1 MRATSLLSIAF
12 ILACSACERR
22 APASSE
28 PVRPA
33 PSEPSERGSEPA
45 ARPEAPAALAT
56 PVEVQ
61 FPTQDHFVVHGTL
74 YPGAEPTAGAVVLV
88 HQLGSARGEW
98 GSLVEALREAPALT
112 VLAIDLRGHG
122 ASSADAEGHAVSY
135 GDFDAE
141 AWAATQNDV
150 TAAVDYL
157 RSSEAPVHPRRIAL
171 VGASIGATAVVRAA
185 AEDRSLDVIATLS
198 PGRAYRGVD
207 SILVAVHMGE
217 RSYLGLAAREE
228 TDSVETAE
236 ALARITGGRTELI
249 DGRAHGV
256 ALLSES
262 TELAGILTRFLRES
276 LERPIS
282 EAARAALP
290 AAAAVEGAQ

>member
-12 ILACSACERR
+12 CLACSACERR

-28 PVRPA
+28 PARPTPTA
-33 PSEPSERGSEPA
+33 PSERESEPA
-45 ARPEAPAALAT
+45 ARPEPAPVLAA

-61 FPTQDHFVVHGTL
+61 FPTQDHLVVHGTL

-98 GSLVEALREAPALT
+98 AAVVEALREAPALT

-122 ASSADAEGHAVSY
+122 ESNVDAEGHALNY
-135 GDFDAE
+135 GDFDTE
-141 AWAATQNDV
+141 AWSATQSDV

-157 RSSEAPVHPRRIAL
+157 RSSDAPVHPGRIAL

-217 RSYLGLAAREE
+217 RSFLGLAAREE

-249 DGRAHGV
+249 DGHAHGV
-256 ALLSES
+256 AMLSES
-262 TELAGILTRFLRES
+262 TELVGILSRFLRES
-276 LERPIS
+276 LARPMS
-282 EAARAALP
+282 DAARAALP
-290 AAAAVEGAQ
+290 AGGAVEGAQ